1 MLKIGSECRC
11 NFNKSDLLNSKI
23 ECKGNN
29 ELTYTATLEYS
40 SDNGSETA
48 SVIAERIVR
57 QLPFSMA
64 VGGAVTSA
72 CTDCEDTA
80 KASLSTA
87 AGGGLFIGG
96 FAAAIL
102 IALILVIIVYVYQYL
117 YNLFAGIVHPGGL
130 NRWLATP
137 FAHLYICDRICK
149 KGPF

>member
-1 MLKIGSECRC
+1 MLKIGGECRC
-11 NFNKSDLLNSKI
+11 NFNKSDLLNSNI

-57 QLPFSMA
+57 QLPFSMV
-64 VGGAVTSA
+64 VGGSQLTVTSA
-72 CTDCEDTA
+72 CTDCENTA

-96 FAAAIL
+96 FAAAVL

-117 YNLFAGIVHPGGL
+117 YNLFAWIVHPEGL

-137 FAHLYICDRICK
+137 FAHLYIYSGVSR
-149 KGPF
+149 